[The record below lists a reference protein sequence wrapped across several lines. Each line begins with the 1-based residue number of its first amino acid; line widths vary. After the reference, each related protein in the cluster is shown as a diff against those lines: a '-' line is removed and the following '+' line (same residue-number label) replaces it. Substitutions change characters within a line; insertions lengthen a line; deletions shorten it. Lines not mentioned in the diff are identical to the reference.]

1 MAPKDSKYQDVD
13 ESLILDSIDKWLD
26 RDVAPHAMK
35 LEHADTYPS
44 DMVEQMKDMGLFGAT
59 IGQEWGGLGLSA
71 STYAK
76 VVTKVSEVWMSLTG
90 VFNSHLMMATAVEKF
105 GTEEQKQRMLPRFV
119 TGDVR
124 GGIGLTEPD
133 AGTDL
138 QGIRTRAVRDG
149 DDYII
154 NGTKTWIT
162 NSIEGTCFALLTKT
176 DVNAD
181 PPRQGMSMFIV
192 EKGPGFKI
200 SRRLEK
206 LGYKGIDS
214 GEMVFEDFRVPA
226 ENLIGGEEG
235 QGFYQA
241 VGGLELGRINVAARS
256 VGIAKRALDEA
267 VRYSQ
272 ERSTFGKPIYK
283 HQAIQLKLAEMAT
296 RFEASRLLV
305 EQAAAAYDASRR
317 CDLEAGMA
325 KYHASEAAIENSLEA
340 MRIHGGYGYSKEFIV
355 ERLYRD
361 APLMAIGEGTNEM
374 QKVIIAKQLIER
386 NKI

>member
-1 MAPKDSKYQDVD
+1 MSPKDTHMDAAD
-13 ESLILDSIDKWLD
+13 ETLILDSVRKWLD
-26 RDVAPHAMK
+26 RHVAPQAME
-35 LEHADTYPS
+35 LEHADSYPAE
-44 DMVEQMKDMGLFGAT
+44 MVEQMKDLGLFGAT
-59 IGQEWGGLGLSA
+59 ISPEWGGLGMSA

-76 VVTKVSEVWMSLTG
+76 VVTMVSEVWMSLTG
-90 VFNSHLMMATAVEKF
+90 IFNSHLMMATAVEKF
-105 GTEEQKQRMLPRFV
+105 GTEEQKQRFLPRFV
-119 TGDVR
+119 TGEIR
-124 GGIGLTEPD
+124 GGTALTEPD

-138 QGIRTRAVRDG
+138 QGIRTRATRDG
-149 DDYII
+149 DDYVI

-162 NSIEGTCFALLTKT
+162 NSIEGSCFALLVKT
-176 DVNAD
+176 DTSAE
-181 PPRQGMSMFIV
+181 PPRKGMSLFIV
-192 EKGPGFKI
+192 EKGAGFDI

-214 GEMVFEDFRVPA
+214 GEMVFKDFRVPA
-226 ENLIGGEEG
+226 ANLVGGEEG
-235 QGFYQA
+235 KGFYQA

-272 ERSTFGKPIYK
+272 ERSTFGKQICQ
-283 HQAIQLKLAEMAT
+283 HQAIQLKLADMAT
-296 RFEASRLLV
+296 RYEASRLLV
-305 EQAAAAYDASRR
+305 EQAAQAYDEGKR

-340 MRIHGGYGYSKEFIV
+340 MRIHGGYGYSKEFVI

-374 QKVIIAKQLIER
+374 QRVIIARQLIER